1 MPVRRKCLSGFL
13 NVKIIGAFRRSKSRE
28 TRKNA
33 QVVFCVLGLG
43 GILQSAPVDWLV
55 KTCIM
60 MYNLWD
66 VYLLNWILC
75 LHIIYTWLSC
85 FIYILCTE
93 NLLGRLQQMMV
104 PVPVSFALW
113 IDESNGKYQ
122 WDWPLLLIFLYTV
135 GTQTDERSRRYSA
148 VGRPRLEESNR
159 IACWSHWLHPHR
171 DFCIAIIPIM
181 IINMIH
187 IVCL

>member
-1 MPVRRKCLSGFL
+1 MLKLF
-13 NVKIIGAFRRSKSRE
+13 
-28 TRKNA
+28 
-33 QVVFCVLGLG
+33 FCVLGLG

-55 KTCIM
+55 KTCI

-159 IACWSHWLHPHR
+159 IACWSHWLHPHHR
-171 DFCIAIIPIM
+171 DFHCY
-181 IINMIH
+181 H
-187 IVCL
+187 SHYDHQDDTYCLFVVSLGVLYLRVRFGSRQRCV